1 MTFTAEGYEARA
13 KECVSLANQAQDE
26 LIQRELLKLRQT
38 YLVIAERLRNP
49 SGAGQPHPLR

>member
-13 KECVSLANQAQDE
+13 KECVTLANQAQDE

-38 YLVIAERLRNP
+38 YLVIAERLRNQ
-49 SGAGQPHPLR
+49 SGSGQLHTTR